1 MSQFPGS
8 DTQCD
13 TQTRPENFDFGT
25 DLFDIAQLPMPG
37 ALSRS
42 SPDGAH
48 VADVASNIL
57 NQPFGSFVL
66 AGRRINKENLYEL
79 PREYQPKRAAH
90 PRSAADRPGHI

>member
-37 ALSRS
+37 ALS
-42 SPDGAH
+42 
-48 VADVASNIL
+48 
-57 NQPFGSFVL
+57 
-66 AGRRINKENLYEL
+66 
-79 PREYQPKRAAH
+79 
-90 PRSAADRPGHI
+90 